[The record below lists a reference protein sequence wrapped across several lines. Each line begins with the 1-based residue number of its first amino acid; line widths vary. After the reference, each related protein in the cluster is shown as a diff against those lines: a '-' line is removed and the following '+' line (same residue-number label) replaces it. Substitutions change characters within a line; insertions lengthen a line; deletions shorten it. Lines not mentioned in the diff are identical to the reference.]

1 MLYNPSRSLAVKGGL
16 RYLQPMVRRG
26 VRRIL
31 DRMIRFAAF
40 NTPNCLKRNVKGK
53 VIAAGIVGCGHFVKN
68 VYTPALNKR
77 KLNLVCKSLLSNKVI
92 DTKHVQKCL
101 HYQTSCFGTFDHFMN
116 SGMNSIIVATPNNA
130 HYDFIVA
137 GIENGLNVF
146 CEKPLVT
153 EISQAYRI
161 KNMLEKSSSVLMVG
175 FQLRY
180 SDIYG
185 KLQSLI
191 ENEKFG
197 RVLRVRVSHYLDL
210 MDNLAKPGWLNDRSK
225 SGGGVLFNVGI
236 HSINLILSLFGEVS
250 KLSAQLES
258 SSLFSDLGE
267 DTAYCRLDFKEG
279 VSAKFSLS
287 YLKGA
292 TSDSG
297 FKIIVSCEYG
307 LIFCDLYKN
316 FIFIRDKKNKKS
328 KHLYFYDQDSD
339 LIFKELNHFCY
350 CVGENIKPKTDI
362 EDYINTSLIIDALYE
377 SNNKKMRLTLKDKT
391 YG

>member
-1 MLYNPSRSLAVKGGL
+1 MQNNPNRFLVVKGGG
-16 RYLQPMVRRG
+16 RYIQPMVCRG

-31 DRMIRFAAF
+31 ERLCKFAVF
-40 NTPNCLKRNVKGK
+40 NTPNCLKRNVQDK
-53 VIAAGIVGCGHFVKN
+53 VISAGIIGCGHFVKN
-68 VYTPALNKR
+68 VYPPALNKR
-77 KLNLVCKSLLSNKVI
+77 KLNLVCKSLLSNKLT
-92 DTKHVQKCL
+92 DSKHVQKSL
-101 HYQTSCFGTFDHFMN
+101 HYRTSCFESFDHFMN

-153 EISQAYRI
+153 EISEAYRI

-191 ENEKFG
+191 KNESLG

-210 MDNLAKPGWLNDRSK
+210 MDHLDESGWLQDRSK

-250 KLSAQLES
+250 KLSAQLEN
-258 SSLFSDLGE
+258 SSLYNALGE

-279 VSAKFSLS
+279 VTAKLSLS
-287 YLKGA
+287 YLRGA
-292 TSDSG
+292 VSDSE
-297 FKIIVSCEYG
+297 FKIMVSCENG
-307 LIFCDLYKN
+307 LIVCDLYKN
-316 FIFIRDKKNKKS
+316 IIYIKDKKNREIKYI
-328 KHLYFYDQDSD
+328 YFYDQDSD
-339 LIFKELNHFCY
+339 LIYKELTHFCY
-350 CVGENIKPKTDI
+350 CVDKNIKPKTDI
-362 EDYINTSLIIDALYE
+362 YDYIHTSLIIDALYE
-377 SNNKKMRLTLKDKT
+377 SNNKKKSLALKDKT